1 MLINDVHRHLEQ
13 VPRKMHFRGYG
24 RSRRVEKQNGS
35 TRNKIFASNTF
46 KTYLY
51 WNRRF
56 ARWIDDKGLEVKNT
70 DDLKIYSHMF
80 LDEACNSNSA
90 KGKPY
95 SPSTIKTIQAALN
108 KVCGLKPGDKYYFS
122 DAPQRHRS
130 EITRSRNPEA
140 NKRLE
145 KKWGC
150 MMDAFRGIGCRRNV
164 AEHMQG
170 RDLYYRSRVYTEFRE
185 LMKKE
190 TLTKDESAL
199 LRALKE
205 TIEYF
210 PYDDYFV
217 LHRKDKG
224 GRWRIAPIIGPHK
237 DEIVEMFKK
246 TPDTELVWPSIP
258 KNMDIHALRA
268 DYANRMY
275 RIYARPTK
283 TITNK
288 REIYHCRKD
297 KKGMKLD
304 KPAMD
309 IAAISLGHGSG
320 RTVFA
325 DHYLRDSM
333 EE

>member
-1 MLINDVHRHLEQ
+1 MRIMDYEKYLKT
-13 VPRKMHFRGYG
+13 VPQKMHFRGLG
-24 RSRRVEKQNGS
+24 HSRRDDKKHGS
-35 TRNKIFASNTF
+35 TRDKIYAG
-46 KTYLY
+46 KTYKTYAY
-51 WNRRF
+51 WSDRF
-56 ARWIDDKGLEVKNT
+56 ARWIQERDLPVKNST
-70 DDLKIYSHMF
+70 DLKTYSVEF
-80 LDEACNSNSA
+80 LDEIRQEESQ

-95 SPSTIKTIQAALN
+95 SPSTIKTIQAAVN
-108 KVCGLKPGDKYYFS
+108 KVCGIKPGDKYYFS

-130 EITRSRNPEA
+130 EITRSRNPES
-140 NKRLE
+140 NKKLE
-145 KKWGC
+145 RKWGS

-185 LMKKE
+185 LMEKE
-190 TLTKDESAL
+190 TLTKDERAL

-210 PYDDYFV
+210 PCDDYFV

-237 DEIVEMFKK
+237 DEIVEMFKQ

-275 RIYARPTK
+275 RIYARPVK

-309 IAAISLGHGSG
+309 IAAIALGHGSG

-325 DHYLRDSM
+325 DHYLRDAM
-333 EE
+333 EA